1 MHSVRAYKMI
11 FAVLERR
18 LIQVLIKWSQ
28 FFINNICCFINQFT
42 NNNLVIILLFVV
54 LNLVTIYQ
62 NGGRVIAILSFHN
75 GGRPPSWILL
85 DCIFRPPTKST

>member
-18 LIQVLIKWSQ
+18 LIQLLIKWSQ
-28 FFINNICCFINQFT
+28 FLSIIFAVLLIILLTNFT
-42 NNNLVIILLFVV
+42 NNNLIIILLFAV

-85 DCIFRPPTKST
+85 